1 MRIVSLIPSAT
12 EIICTLGYQEYLV
25 GISHE
30 CDYPPQI
37 KHLPVC
43 TKPRFNIN
51 ESSLEID
58 ISVKSLLQN
67 ALSIYRIN
75 KNILEKLK
83 PDVILTQSQ
92 CDVCAVSLTDVELVL
107 KKKMGLDP
115 LIISLQP
122 QKLSNIWEDINLI
135 AKSLGIGKKGLDLTS
150 QIKDNIE
157 NLKSSNNLEIK
168 PSVACV
174 EWIDP
179 LMFAGNWVPEMVEI
193 AGGRDLFGR
202 IGMHSSWSTYNMLFE
217 NDPEKIILMPCGFN
231 INKTVKE
238 MGILTNMPNWKN
250 LKAVKTENV
259 FITDGNKYFNRPGPR
274 ILDSIKILIEIISN
288 QKKNFGYKEKGWE
301 KFFS

>member
-12 EIICTLGYQEYLV
+12 EIICALGYQEYLV

-30 CDYPPQI
+30 CDYPSQI

-43 TKPRFNIN
+43 TKPRFNTN

-75 KNILEKLK
+75 ENILEKLK

-107 KKKMGLDP
+107 KKMGLDP

-135 AKSLGIGKKGLDLTS
+135 AKSIGIAKKGLDLTS

-157 NLKSSNNLEIK
+157 DLKSTYNSK
-168 PSVACV
+168 FRPSVACI

-179 LMFAGNWVPEMVEI
+179 LMFAGNWVPEMIEI
-193 AGGRDLFGR
+193 AGGTDLFGH
-202 IGMHSSWSTYNMLFE
+202 IGMHSSWSTYNVLFE
-217 NDPEKIILMPCGFN
+217 RNPEKIILMPCGFN

-238 MGILTNMPNWKN
+238 MGILTKMPNWKN
-250 LKAVKTENV
+250 LKAVKTENI
-259 FITDGNKYFNRPGPR
+259 FITDGNQYFNRPGPR
-274 ILDSIKILIEIISN
+274 ILDSIKILIEIILN
-288 QKKNFGYKEKGWE
+288 QKNVFGYKEKGWE
-301 KFFS
+301 KFYG

>member
-1 MRIVSLIPSAT
+1 MRIVSLIPSGT
-12 EIICTLGYQEYLV
+12 EIVCALGCQEYLV

-30 CDYPPQI
+30 CDYPSQI

-58 ISVKSLLQN
+58 KSVKSLIQN
-67 ALSIYRIN
+67 SLSIYRIN
-75 KNILEKLK
+75 ENILKNLK

-92 CDVCAVSLTDVELVL
+92 CDVCAVSLADVELVL
-107 KKKMGLDP
+107 KKQLGLDP
-115 LIISLQP
+115 IIISLQP
-122 QKLSNIWEDINLI
+122 QNLSNIWEDINLI

-150 QIKDNIE
+150 QIKDKIE
-157 NLKSSNNLEIK
+157 NLKSSHNLETK

-174 EWIDP
+174 EWIHP

-217 NDPEKIILMPCGFN
+217 HDPEKIILMPCGFN
-231 INKTVKE
+231 INKTLKE
-238 MGILTNMPNWKN
+238 MVTIKNMPNWKN

-259 FITDGNKYFNRPGPR
+259 FITDGNQYFNRPGPR
-274 ILDSIKILIEIISN
+274 ILDSIKILIEIVSN
-288 QKKNFGYKEKGWE
+288 QKKVFGYEEKGWK
-301 KFFS
+301 KFFG